1 MDKYAIVKLAGKQF
15 KVSEGDEFA
24 VDRLKTEPGEKFI
37 VDEVLLVKDDD
48 ELQIGTPT
56 VKDAQVEFEVEEEY
70 RDKKIRVAKY
80 KAKSRYRRV
89 RGHRQHKSKVKV
101 LSIS

>member
-1 MDKYAIVKLAGKQF
+1 MDKYAIIKLAGKQF
-15 KVSEGDEFA
+15 KVSEGDVF
-24 VDRLKTEPGEKFI
+24 VIDRVKTKPGEKLT
-37 VDEVLLVKDDD
+37 VDEVLLIKDDD
-48 ELQIGTPT
+48 ELQVGTPT
-56 VKDAQVEFEVEEEY
+56 VKDAQVELEVEEEF
-70 RDKKIRVAKY
+70 RAKKIRVAKY